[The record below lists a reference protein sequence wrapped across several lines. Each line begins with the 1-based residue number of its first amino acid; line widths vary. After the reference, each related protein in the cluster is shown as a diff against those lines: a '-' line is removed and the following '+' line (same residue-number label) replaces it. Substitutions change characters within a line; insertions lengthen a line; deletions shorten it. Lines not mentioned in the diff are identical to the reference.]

1 MAMRSDTR
9 DSQGAGVSALYAIVH
24 RITKPGYS
32 GTKGAS
38 KRGHMHKLLTIAAML
53 VLGGCA
59 APQEQVLKQMPS
71 VSPQTRDPV
80 NCTTVS
86 ERLTSHTTCQ

>member
-1 MAMRSDTR
+1 MAVRSDTR
-9 DSQGAGVSALYAIVH
+9 DSQRGCFCFIRYSPSD
-24 RITKPGYS
+24 TKPGYS

-38 KRGHMHKLLTIAAML
+38 KRGHMHRVLTIAAML